1 MRKFLR
7 VSLFFPFI
15 CVVLFAENDLMN
27 LTIKN
32 EVDFSSG
39 FGTVQAKPQLNDKSL
54 AEKIELQGE
63 YNVDKQS
70 KNAVIEFNKVG
81 MDGKTY
87 NLNNVFT
94 KKGRLKT
101 VDSKLTKD
109 SNITVSGGSKAELL
123 EIINAIDRTAD
134 KNESNKNKDSNNG
147 GISIPNLSSSGGATG
162 ESSRNFQPTYATDN
176 ASSDSTTDSA
186 TTTDSENDNSALVVE
201 CPKNTYSDGLATY
214 YEQLGTI
221 CSKKTTNSVETKYN
235 TKSCLNRVDYTNNL
249 ISLGYQLFATDAESG
264 GTYLVQSCQ
273 YTEPITLKSDVEYCK
288 ANIDYEN
295 NKAIMQKRYFYNYEN
310 VKNYVGEC
318 TPTSEEVKLSYDLN
332 ACKDDRHDFEKNVS
346 VARGQY
352 YYMYNNQR
360 VDTGECVDV
369 PKYTYTHYKDASTC
383 EPETINDTIFWE
395 ERIAYNDLNGAKKF
409 ATSCA
414 VVNTL
419 GEKLLTEFAGY
430 SYSESAQQA
439 IRKENQYFIHPI
451 TSEKIIINSN
461 VLTSKA
467 YPYQNKMCDEQHDDE
482 NKVSRYYKEIYFDD
496 IDEGKKVNIQEC
508 KLDTSIPYTLVN
520 GGATET
526 FISNLGYKRLG
537 KNAESKYYI
546 FDEPTK
552 IISHDNGL
560 FPSLKGGSE
569 DISGIKYGAYNKSW
583 TCWATESFIISG
595 SKTNSCTITADWT
608 AVPYGVSKS
617 CVGGVIG
624 TKQKAVAVIFL
635 NSFDTSGT
643 KTNNYT
649 QSFCNYYDY
658 WEQVGEYS
666 VSAEYLRGN
675 GTSFVI
681 NGGRK
686 YKILK

>member
-1 MRKFLR
+1 MRRILK
-7 VSLFFPFI
+7 VGLFFPFI

-39 FGTVQAKPQLNDKSL
+39 FGTIQAKPQLNDKAL
-54 AEKIELQGE
+54 ADKIELQGE

-81 MDGKTY
+81 LDGKTY

-101 VDSKLTKD
+101 VDAKLTKD

-123 EIINAIDRTAD
+123 EIINAVD
-134 KNESNKNKDSNNG
+134 KTGNKEESNKDKDSNNG
-147 GISIPNLSSSGGATG
+147 GISIPNLSSSGGIG
-162 ESSRNFQPTYATDN
+162 ESSRSFQPTYSTDTT
-176 ASSDSTTDSA
+176 SSDNTSDTPV
-186 TTTDSENDNSALVVE
+186 SESSNDNSALVVE

-235 TKSCLNRVDYTNNL
+235 TKSCLNKVDYTNNL
-249 ISLGYQLFATDAESG
+249 IQLGYQLFATDAESG
-264 GTYLVQSCQ
+264 GTYLVQGCQ
-273 YTEPITLKSDVEYCK
+273 YTEPITLKSDVENCK
-288 ANIDYEN
+288 ANIDYDN
-295 NKAIMQKRYFYNYEN
+295 NKAIMQKKYFYNYEN
-310 VKNYVGEC
+310 QKNYVGEC

-496 IDEGKKVNIQEC
+496 TDEVKKVNIQEC

-526 FISNLGYKRLG
+526 FISNLGYKILG
-537 KNAESKYYI
+537 KTADSKYY
-546 FDEPTK
+546 FDNDQTK
-552 IISHDNGL
+552 IIDHSNGI
-560 FPSLKGGSE
+560 FPSLKGGSQ
-569 DISGIKYGAYNKSW
+569 DITTLTLIPYISNQPAVCGEHISKVAETYGSCFGGTISTSSATYSCKY
-583 TCWATESFIISG
+583 
-595 SKTNSCTITADWT
+595 
-608 AVPYGVSKS
+608 
-617 CVGGVIG
+617 
-624 TKQKAVAVIFL
+624 L
-635 NSFDTSGT
+635 NSETNQQIPLTFPYT
-643 KTNNYT
+643 KKT
-649 QSFCNYYDY
+649 CNFYNY

-675 GTSFVI
+675 GTSYVI
-681 NGGRK
+681 NGGKK